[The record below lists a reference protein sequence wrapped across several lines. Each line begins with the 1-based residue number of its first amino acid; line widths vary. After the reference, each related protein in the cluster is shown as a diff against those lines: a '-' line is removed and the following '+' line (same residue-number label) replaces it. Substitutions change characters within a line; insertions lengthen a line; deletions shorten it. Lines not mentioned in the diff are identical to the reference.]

1 MTQYMLIGMVVL
13 GIIAAGLGYALKA
26 SYEANG
32 VLKANVATATAAVAE
47 QRDEFNRMEDLYKA
61 EQVKAAA
68 LDEEKQDITQR
79 YNENVIKLNNF
90 RVRLGEAALGRPTLV
105 GRLATRAT
113 TRVMRDI
120 YCAADNRTQDCP
132 DPAISPAEAE
142 SNSAD

>member
-32 VLKANVATATAAVAE
+32 VLKANVATAVQAQEDQVE
-47 QRDEFNRMEDLYKA
+47 EFNRMEGLYKA
-61 EQVKAAA
+61 EQIKAAE
-68 LDEEKQDITQR
+68 LDKEKQDITQR
-79 YNENVIKLNNF
+79 YNENVIILNNF

-120 YCAADNRTQDCP
+120 YCAANSGTQDCT
-132 DPAISPAEAE
+132 DSDVSSSEAE
-142 SNSAD
+142 SNPAD